1 MNKLLG
7 QDSNPTDD
15 EGSRVSGG
23 ISAGCGCLR
32 FLGCQGP
39 RIIHHW
45 CDKVERGN
53 DGIIG
58 HLQLNSCIFRLKM
71 EWKGGFGMQDENL
84 KLRDLEEMIAAIV
97 GYYDRAGIEDFYEKE
112 LKGKSEKII
121 REIYRKIFETDDE
134 TRIDEETRIE
144 EE

>member
-1 MNKLLG
+1 
-7 QDSNPTDD
+7 
-15 EGSRVSGG
+15 
-23 ISAGCGCLR
+23 
-32 FLGCQGP
+32 
-39 RIIHHW
+39 
-45 CDKVERGN
+45 
-53 DGIIG
+53 
-58 HLQLNSCIFRLKM
+58 
-71 EWKGGFGMQDENL
+71 MQDENL